1 MIDTVDIIILVI
13 AGGLGGLL
21 SGLLG
26 VGGGVVYVVILTH
39 YFEKMQLGNIEMVR
53 FILSNSFFAILF
65 SGLIGSY
72 QQIRMKNF
80 YLKEVLL
87 TASTAVALWVTV
99 TLLIIRYDWYSKRI
113 FTIIFIITLIA
124 SAIKMFLSSKNGLDK
139 EYKDSLPKRVYPI
152 VGLFTGLFSAL
163 SGLGGGVITVPALSD
178 FMKLKIRKA
187 TSISLGVIPFLAA
200 ASFILYALAKP
211 EEEVSS
217 TLGYLYPQ
225 LVLPMVFGGLFT
237 APLGVKLSNKLS
249 EKTTRLCFVLL
260 LLIVTVRMLFTFF
273 RN

>member
-1 MIDTVDIIILVI
+1 MINTFDIIILVI

-65 SGLIGSY
+65 SALIGSY

-87 TASTAVALWVTV
+87 AASTAVATWVTV
-99 TLLIIRYDWYSKRI
+99 TLLIIRYDWYSKKI
-113 FTIIFIITLIA
+113 FTIIFIITLIG
-124 SAIKMFLSSKNGLDK
+124 SAIKMYLSSKNRSDIQ
-139 EYKDSLPKRVYPI
+139 YKDRLPKKVYPI
-152 VGLFTGLFSAL
+152 VGVFTGIFSAL

-178 FMKLKIRKA
+178 FMKLRIRKA

-200 ASFILYALAKP
+200 ASFILYALATP
-211 EEEVSS
+211 EGNKSAS
-217 TLGYLYPQ
+217 LGYLYPQ

-249 EKTTRLCFVLL
+249 EKTTRLYFVLL
-260 LLIVTVRMLFTFF
+260 LLIVSGRMLFTFI

>member
-1 MIDTVDIIILVI
+1 
-13 AGGLGGLL
+13 
-21 SGLLG
+21 
-26 VGGGVVYVVILTH
+26 
-39 YFEKMQLGNIEMVR
+39 MVR

-87 TASTAVALWVTV
+87 AASTAVVSWVTV
-99 TLLIIRYDWYSKRI
+99 SLLIIRFDWYSKKI

-124 SAIKMFLSSKNGLDK
+124 SATKMFLSSKSRSGI
-139 EYKDSLPKRVYPI
+139 EYKDKLPTKVYPI
-152 VGLFTGLFSAL
+152 VGIFTGIFSAL

-211 EEEVSS
+211 EENVSS

-225 LVLPMVFGGLFT
+225 LVLPMVLGGLFT

-249 EKTTRLCFVLL
+249 EKTIRLYFVLL
-260 LLIVTVRMLFTFF
+260 LLIVTVKMLYTLII
-273 RN
+273 N

>member
-1 MIDTVDIIILVI
+1 LINTYDIIILVI

-26 VGGGVVYVVILTH
+26 VGGGVVYVLILTH

-65 SGLIGSY
+65 SSLIGSY
-72 QQIRMKNF
+72 QQIKMKNF
-80 YLKEVLL
+80 YIREVLSI
-87 TASTAVALWVTV
+87 ASTAVLTWIAI
-99 TLLIIRYDWYSKRI
+99 TLLIIHFDWYSKRL
-113 FTIIFIITLIA
+113 FSGFFIIVLIGTA
-124 SAIKMFLSSKNGLDK
+124 LKMFLGANNRSKIQYR
-139 EYKDSLPKRVYPI
+139 ESLPQKVYPV
-152 VGLFTGLFSAL
+152 VGIFTGFFSAL

-178 FMKLKIRKA
+178 YMKLKIRKA

-200 ASFILYALAKP
+200 ASFILYAVAKP
-211 EEEVSS
+211 EENNSAV
-217 TLGYLYPQ
+217 LGYLYPQ

-237 APLGVKLSNKLS
+237 APFGVRLSSKLS
-249 EKTTRLCFVLL
+249 ERTTRLYFVLL
-260 LLIVTVRMLFTFF
+260 LLLVTVRMLFSFF

>member
-1 MIDTVDIIILVI
+1 MISTVDIIILVL

-87 TASTAVALWVTV
+87 AASTAVISWVII
-99 TLLIIRYDWYSKRI
+99 TLFIIRYDWYSKRI
-113 FTIIFIITLIA
+113 FTIIFIIILIA
-124 SAIKMFLSSKNGLDK
+124 SALKMFLSSKKGSDI

-152 VGLFTGLFSAL
+152 VGVFTGIFSAL

-211 EEEVSS
+211 EENISS
-217 TLGYLYPQ
+217 TWGYLYPQ
-225 LVLPMVFGGLFT
+225 LVLPMVLGGLFT
-237 APLGVKLSNKLS
+237 APLGVKLSHKLS
-249 EKTTRLCFVLL
+249 EKTTRLYFVLL
-260 LLIVTVRMLFTFF
+260 LLIVITRMLFSFF

>member
-1 MIDTVDIIILVI
+1 MISPFDIIILII

-39 YFEKMQLGNIEMVR
+39 YFEKLQLGNIEMVR

-65 SGLIGSY
+65 SSLIGSY

-80 YLKEVLL
+80 YLNEVLMA
-87 TASTAVALWVTV
+87 ASTAVTTWVIM
-99 TLLIIRYDWYSKRI
+99 TLLIIHFDWYSKRV
-113 FTIIFIITLIA
+113 FTIIFIVTLIA
-124 SAIKMFLSSKNGLDK
+124 SAIKMFLTSKNGSAS
-139 EYKDSLPKRVYPI
+139 EYKDRLPKKVYAI
-152 VGLFTGLFSAL
+152 VGIFTGIFSAL

-178 FMKLKIRKA
+178 YMKLKIRKA
-187 TSISLGVIPFLAA
+187 TSISLGIIPFLSA

-211 EEEVSS
+211 EENVTS
-217 TLGYLYPQ
+217 TLGYLYPK
-225 LVLPMVFGGLFT
+225 LVIPMVIGGLFT
-237 APLGVKLSNKLS
+237 APLGVRLSNKLS
-249 EKTTRLCFVLL
+249 EKTTRLFFVLL